1 MRQSGVRTV
10 ALAMI
15 AAVFTACVS
24 DQTVRL
30 RYLPD
35 SRIERLAGAQPVTVF
50 RFADRRGSEG
60 DHDPRRVG
68 GIYDGYGSRLAK
80 VLSAAP

>member
-1 MRQSGVRTV
+1 MRPSGVRTV

-35 SRIERLAGAQPVTVF
+35 ARIERLAGAQPVTVF
-50 RFADRRGSEG
+50 RFADRRGDEG
-60 DHDPRRVG
+60 QERKQKDDRADVQVR
-68 GIYDGYGSRLAK
+68 D
-80 VLSAAP
+80 AADQERE